1 MSHAAVLRA
10 ELADA
15 LLAVDPHA
23 PTLCEGWEAR
33 HLAAHVVLR
42 ERSVVVGA
50 GLVLPPL
57 AGRAQDRI
65 DALADQAATEGSY
78 RDLVARVA
86 DGAARWHPT
95 AWAPDTGNLVEFF
108 VHTEDVR
115 RGAGDL
121 TPRELDPE
129 LTEALWK
136 QLVRSAGLRAR
147 RSGVGLVLVRDDGRR
162 ARVRK
167 PSGDSGVVVVRG
179 AVGELV
185 LWSTG
190 RGAAA
195 DVTLTGHPTDVA
207 ALTRALPVS

>member
-1 MSHAAVLRA
+1 MSHAGALRA
-10 ELADA
+10 ELAEA
-15 LLAVDPHA
+15 LLAAGPDA
-23 PTLCEGWEAR
+23 PTLCEGWQTR

-42 ERSVVVGA
+42 ERSLVVGA

-57 AGRAQDRI
+57 AGRAQAKI
-65 DALADQAATEGSY
+65 DDLADQAATEGAY

-86 DGAARWHPT
+86 DGAARWHPP
-95 AWAPDTGNLVEFF
+95 AWAPEAGKPIEFF

-115 RGAGDL
+115 RGAGDAS
-121 TPRELDPE
+121 PRTLPPE

-136 QLVRSAGLRAR
+136 QLLRSAGLRTR
-147 RSGVGLVLVRDDGRR
+147 RSGVGLVLVREDGRR

-167 PSGDSGVVVVRG
+167 PSGDSGVVVARG

-190 RGAAA
+190 RGGSA
-195 DVTLTGHPTDVA
+195 DVSLTGHPTDVT
-207 ALTRALPVS
+207 ALSRALPVG